1 VTISGGNGF
10 GATAIAVLDA
20 RYGSLRTFYY
30 DEDANKQIVD
40 SDAGTIDYDSGIV
53 TLSDLRVLSVNT
65 SDEFIRLT
73 IEAEKGIISSV
84 RNTIISIDDTDPAS
98 IVTELSQI

>member
-1 VTISGGNGF
+1 
-10 GATAIAVLDA
+10 
-20 RYGSLRTFYY
+20 
-30 DEDANKQIVD
+30 
-40 SDAGTIDYDSGIV
+40 
-53 TLSDLRVLSVNT
+53 LRVLSVNT

>member
-1 VTISGGNGF
+1 
-10 GATAIAVLDA
+10 
-20 RYGSLRTFYY
+20 LRTFYY

-40 SDAGTIDYDSGIV
+40 ADAGTIDYDSGIV

-65 SDEFIRLT
+65 PDEFIRLT